1 MYEQAYMSIGKGL
14 RLVFFGEILTT
25 VAGLFSWFGLSLIG
39 LVLTIVGLGMAGQG
53 DSGYQ
58 KAFHVTIL
66 HLAMVFLGVI
76 LTALTLAFMP
86 VLGDVLAALIV
97 LASAVLAFL
106 SVYYV
111 CATSAALLENR
122 SNPLSMRADTLWKV
136 YGVCSAVTHACAL
149 ALMLPFLATM
159 LLAGGIAFFSSI
171 ILAVAGV
178 LYIVFLYQA
187 AEVFLHW

>member
-1 MYEQAYMSIGKGL
+1 MYEQAYKDIGKGL

-111 CATSAALLENR
+111 CATSASLQNSR
-122 SNPLSMRADTLWKV
+122 SNPLSKRSCTLFKV

-187 AEVFLHW
+187 SEVFLHW